1 MGKALVLALVLS
13 LVGAAPLRAGRA
25 EDTDTIVGYLLN
37 DEVEALTRAS
47 VAQGYA
53 VLYAAWLK
61 QRGVKLLDG
70 KRFTAMLPEALSD
83 PWVADLPAR
92 LAAGCFGTFTDAEMQ
107 QAAAAIRRDPE
118 GGTLFPGGQGSGQ
131 GRVLRLGHLQE
142 DLA

>member
-1 MGKALVLALVLS
+1 MAGAHRVRVAAASLA
-13 LVGAAPLRAGRA
+13 
-25 EDTDTIVGYLLN
+25 TFYLPH
-37 DEVEALTRAS
+37 
-47 VAQGYA
+47 
-53 VLYAAWLK
+53 K
-61 QRGVKLLDG
+61 FG